1 MILLFVV
8 LFFGV
13 CMRAARRAARFF
25 AVCRGKR
32 PINGTYNTRGRGA
45 LSRFVQKQQGVIG

>member
-1 MILLFVV
+1 MTFPETGLFYS
-8 LFFGV
+8 V

-32 PINGTYNTRGRGA
+32 PINRTYNTRGRGVF
-45 LSRFVQKQQGVIG
+45 SHFVQKQQGVIG

>member
-1 MILLFVV
+1 MTFPETGLFYS
-8 LFFGV
+8 V

-32 PINGTYNTRGRGA
+32 PINRTYNTRDRGVF
-45 LSRFVQKQQGVIG
+45 SHFVQKQQGVIG